1 MNNILSKIIPLIFM
15 LMLFSC
21 TYKPIFSEKNYSFK
35 IDEIIFKGEKD
46 INKEIKRGLSLIKK
60 NTNDNKN
67 TYNLLIETIENKV
80 IISKDSKGD
89 AIKFEISILAYF
101 EIIKDK
107 KILFKNNIK
116 KSNIYNNVSDKFK
129 LEQNEKIIIGNL
141 SEKISEE
148 IISSIINLNDN

>member
-21 TYKPIFSEKNYSFK
+21 TYKPIFSEKSYNFK

-46 INKEIKRGLSLIKK
+46 INKEIKQGLSLIKK

-89 AIKFEISILAYF
+89 AVKFEISILAYF
-101 EIIKDK
+101 EIIKDQ

>member
-1 MNNILSKIIPLIFM
+1 MSNILSKIIPLIFM

-21 TYKPIFSEKNYSFK
+21 TYKPIFSEKNYNFK

-46 INKEIKRGLSLIKK
+46 INKEIKQGLSLIKK
-60 NTNDNKN
+60 NTDDNKN
-67 TYNLLIETIENKV
+67 PYNLLIETKENKV

-89 AIKFEISILAYF
+89 AVKFEISILAYF
-101 EIIKDK
+101 EIIKDQ

>member
-1 MNNILSKIIPLIFM
+1 MNNILSKIIPLILM

-21 TYKPIFSEKNYSFK
+21 TYKPIFSEKDYNFK

-67 TYNLLIETIENKV
+67 TYNLLIETIENKI

-89 AIKFEISILAYF
+89 AIKFEINILAYF
-101 EIIKDK
+101 EITKDQ

-148 IISSIINLNDN
+148 IISSITNLNDN